1 MTEHLNMKKV
11 GGAFHIDI
19 HMPLE
24 PLKANEIATLVEK
37 DAGESTVTIGRKKRL
52 LDVIAIGF
60 VSPLTMRE
68 IIRVLAR

>member
-1 MTEHLNMKKV
+1 MTEHLNTKKV
-11 GGAFHIDI
+11 GNVFHIDI

-24 PLKANEIATLVEK
+24 SGKANEIANLVEE
-37 DAGESTVTIGRKKRL
+37 DAGKSTVTISRKKRL
-52 LDVIAIGF
+52 FDVIATGF